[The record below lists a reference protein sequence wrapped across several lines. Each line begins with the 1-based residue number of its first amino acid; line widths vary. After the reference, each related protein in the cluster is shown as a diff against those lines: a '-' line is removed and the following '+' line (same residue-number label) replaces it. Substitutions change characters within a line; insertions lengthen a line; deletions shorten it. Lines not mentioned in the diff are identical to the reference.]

1 MIKKIVL
8 NIFTNRTY
16 LSALLLTIF
25 LLILIMILKNSIF
38 VPLFKKD
45 LIATTLTEATKISK
59 HLSRT
64 VKLNSSSNMNTD
76 MEMKMILEE
85 FKINK
90 IHFYSSQGEIL
101 YSTLKESIGKTPS
114 GTYFQE
120 HVANGKIYS
129 SVKDNDPSI
138 VLFEIYIPIM
148 ENNTFIGAYE
158 FYYDISNKIIKFE
171 NNVKEVS
178 LYMNFFNIAF
188 FLIIFT
194 LLYFAS
200 KNNLEDIKYQNEL
213 QNFKNIIDE
222 TKAYVFTKDINGCYT
237 FANKLVL
244 ELFNVSLEE
253 LIGKDDSFFFDLE
266 VSNELKKNDALV
278 MEQGQYIEKEE
289 LNVVKETGAHNIY
302 WSVKRP
308 LYNKKGKVIG
318 MSGISTDITERKM
331 LVREIKEQKEL
342 LNIILDNVDAYV
354 YIKDSKRNFRY
365 VNAHTAELF
374 RKSPEE
380 IIGRKDTEVLPKE
393 MADIFW
399 ESDKE
404 VFGKN
409 EKVSTG
415 ETIID
420 PKGEEKHYWS
430 TKLPYELYGE
440 NVLIGFSSD
449 ITEIYNLKEQLR
461 KDSITDSLTGL
472 YNKRHF
478 DDMAEKEY
486 QRSNRQNLDMTIVIF
501 DIDYF
506 KQINDKYGHHVGD
519 LVLKES
525 STIFQSHIR
534 EEDILCRIGGE
545 EFTIILPHTSK
556 DKAFELVERIR
567 SVIENN
573 IFKTDQNEDISIT
586 ISFGI
591 SSISKTDDKYDEILQ
606 RADKALYKAKKT
618 GRNKVVSS

>member
-573 IFKTDQNEDISIT
+573 IFKTDQNEAISIT

-591 SSISKTDDKYDEILQ
+591 SSICKTDDKYDEILQ